1 MISGIAVKRSVFY
14 GVLILVSGSAFYC
27 VSTDKLTQKP
37 CTETAWEPDS
47 IMLAYP
53 GIERE
58 ISRLSVM
65 EQQEDTSLSKEEI
78 YTRLFSLY
86 IHADNHMPR
95 YDRAVLLAD
104 TLAKIKVQKHERQ
117 YYRNCRN
124 ILGKYL
130 QLSSARDSLE
140 RVIGKISEENK
151 SLRYS
156 ARKQVRQRDSLSGM
170 INTQKGALE
179 KLQELDMKLEQ
190 QRSKIQ

>member
-1 MISGIAVKRSVFY
+1 MNRGTAVKRSVFY
-14 GVLILVSGSAFYC
+14 GVLMLVSGSAFYC
-27 VSTDKLTQKP
+27 ASPVKLVQKP
-37 CTETAWEPDS
+37 CAETAWEPDS
-47 IMLAYP
+47 LILAYP

-78 YTRLFSLY
+78 QTRLFSLY

-95 YDRAVLLAD
+95 YDRAVMLAES
-104 TLAKIKVQKHERQ
+104 LAKIKVQKHERQ

-124 ILGKYL
+124 ILEKYL
-130 QLSSARDSLE
+130 QLNTARDSLE

-151 SLRYS
+151 LLRYS

-179 KLQELDMKLEQ
+179 KLQELDIKLEQ